1 MRRTF
6 TLFLASLVS
15 ISVIAHAFGN
25 HSPSGK
31 NHNISELLLQKRLSN
46 QRYSSDSKSQN
57 ALKSAQVIKQR
68 LDSMVYKISD
78 FRISQTIND
87 SKSEYVYNS
96 FGNVILEISYSW
108 DITDNQWH
116 NSYKIE
122 YTYNDDG
129 LKIKSLGFVWDLEM
143 NQWVNTYLEEFT
155 YNDQKMLSI
164 QLSSSWNEDLNLWKL
179 ISQAEFQYDSNNN
192 LKQKLNSNWDDDIK
206 KLQTIGKT
214 EYSYSDIGKINN
226 EIYYVL
232 KSFVWIQ
239 SGKYDYNY
247 DANGNMFQEIEY
259 YWYEITNQWL
269 EVQKTDYFFDN
280 SYSFS
285 DLVLPIDF
293 VESFFGHMI
302 TNGNSYGWDPV
313 NNRWDDTNVDVFILS
328 YSAVNVSTTTEIQNT
343 GLTIYPNPAKDLVT
357 FELKEFSEDVIIE
370 FFDAKGNKVLA
381 QQLPAN
387 KQISVNQLNSGMYF
401 YKINQGHK
409 ILSGKIMIR

>member
-1 MRRTF
+1 MKRTF

-15 ISVIAHAFGN
+15 ISLIAQASVKN
-25 HSPSGK
+25 SPSGK
-31 NHNISELLLQKRLSN
+31 NRNYSELLLQERLSN
-46 QRYSSDSKSQN
+46 HRYSSYTKSQN
-57 ALKSAQVIKQR
+57 ALKSTQVIKQR

-78 FRISQTIND
+78 LRISQTIND

-96 FGNVILEISYSW
+96 IGNVILEISFSW
-108 DITDNQWH
+108 DITENRWN

-122 YTYNDDG
+122 YTYNNDG

-179 ISQAEFQYDSNNN
+179 ISKTEFQYDSNNN
-192 LKQKLNSNWDDDIK
+192 YKQKLDSNWDDDNK

-214 EYSYSDIGKINN
+214 EFSYSDNGKIIN

-232 KSFVWIQ
+232 KSFVWMQ

-269 EVQKTDYFFDN
+269 EVQKTEYFFDN
-280 SYSFS
+280 YYAFS
-285 DLVLPIDF
+285 DLLLPFD
-293 VESFFGHMI
+293 VVQSFFGHMI
-302 TNGNSYGWDPV
+302 TNGNSFGWDPV
-313 NNRWDDTNVDVFILS
+313 TNRWDDTNVDVFILS
-328 YSAVNVSTTTEIQNT
+328 YSSVNISTTTETQNI

-357 FELKEFSEDVIIE
+357 FELQGFTKKVSIELFDV
-370 FFDAKGNKVLA
+370 KGNKVLT
-381 QQLPAN
+381 QQLPAH
-387 KQISVNQLNSGMYF
+387 KQISISQLNSGMYF
-401 YKINQGHK
+401 YKINQDSK
-409 ILSGKIMIR
+409 ILSGKIMIK